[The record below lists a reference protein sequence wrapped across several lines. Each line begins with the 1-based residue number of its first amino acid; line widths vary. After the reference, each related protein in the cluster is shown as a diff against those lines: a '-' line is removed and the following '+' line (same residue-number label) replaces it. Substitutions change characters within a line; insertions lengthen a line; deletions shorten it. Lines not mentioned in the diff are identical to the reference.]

1 VEKEKVMST
10 DEQFARRLRF
20 EADDVPVIPVDAR
33 RILQAGRRRRQL
45 RPLIGAAT
53 GALGIMVAVAGFAAL
68 QPSPA
73 AIGPAGE
80 GASATQ
86 PADAVTADPVTADPA
101 AQASRADAALQ
112 ERRAEAAALSAEL
125 GFKDQASPT
134 TEVTIS
140 VINGQT
146 VIQYRDLST
155 LRMVTIECTPAN
167 GSEARTPI
175 GTSPRAV
182 LPLPQKVAF
191 TSTYEACVAQFP
203 QQAGT
208 TVVATKP

>member
-45 RPLIGAAT
+45 RPVVGAAA
-53 GALGIMVAVAGFAAL
+53 GALGIMTAVAAFAAL
-68 QPSPA
+68 QPSPS

-80 GASATQ
+80 GASAMR
-86 PADAVTADPVTADPA
+86 AEVA
-101 AQASRADAALQ
+101 AQAM
-112 ERRAEAAALSAEL
+112 RAEVAALSAGL
-125 GFKDQASPT
+125 GSKDQVSPT

-140 VINGQT
+140 VIGGQT

-155 LRMVTIECTPAN
+155 LRMVTIECTPVN

-175 GTSPRAV
+175 GTSPRAA
-182 LPLPQKVAF
+182 LPLPRKVAY
-191 TSTYEACVAQFP
+191 TSAYQACIAQFG

-208 TVVATKP
+208 RVVATRP